1 MEEKGA
7 SVPSSSERT
16 NDKREPEDAGLGRRE
31 LLRLAGTAAALSAC
45 GGGTPGPANADLGA
59 SADMS
64 SGGPDLSGPCL
75 GTPADGAE
83 TLAVGQAMSF
93 LNNTTKTLSF
103 FVARDA
109 RGFYAL
115 RNVCTHLGCN
125 TAFNAAT
132 KAFECPCHS
141 SAFNF
146 DGTVKNGPA
155 ALPLRAFP
163 ICRDTDNKLLVDTA
177 NPSDDLSARLP
188 P

>member
-1 MEEKGA
+1 
-7 SVPSSSERT
+7 VPSQSEPT
-16 NDKREPEDAGLGRRE
+16 SDQKEPCDAGLGRRE
-31 LLRLAGTAAALSAC
+31 LLTLAGTAAALTAC
-45 GGGTPGPANADLGA
+45 GGGTTGPANTDLGA
-59 SADMS
+59 GADIGG
-64 SGGPDLSGPCL
+64 GGPDLSGPCL

-93 LNNTTKTLSF
+93 PNTTTKTLSF

-141 SAFNF
+141 SAFHL

-163 ICRDTDNKLLVDTA
+163 ICRDADNKLLVDTSS
-177 NPSDDLSARLP
+177 PSDDLSARLP

>member
-1 MEEKGA
+1 M
-7 SVPSSSERT
+7 PSSSSENT
-16 NDKREPEDAGLGRRE
+16 SDQKEPCDNGLGRRE
-31 LLRLAGTAAALSAC
+31 LLTLAGTAAALTAC
-45 GGGTPGPANADLGA
+45 GGTTGPASTDLGA
-59 SADMS
+59 DADMR
-64 SGGPDLSGPCL
+64 SGGPDLAGPCL

-83 TLAVGQAMSF
+83 TLTVGQAMSF
-93 LNNTTKTLSF
+93 LDTTTKTLSF

-132 KAFECPCHS
+132 KCFECPCHS
-141 SAFNF
+141 SRYNF

-155 ALPLRAFP
+155 ALPLRSFP
-163 ICRDTDNKLLVDTA
+163 ICRDQDNKLLVDTS
-177 NPSDDLSARLP
+177 NPSDDLSGRLP

>member
-1 MEEKGA
+1 M
-7 SVPSSSERT
+7 SSSSSERT
-16 NDKREPEDAGLGRRE
+16 SDKKEPCTSGLGRRE
-31 LLRLAGTAAALSAC
+31 LLTLAGTAAALTAC
-45 GGGTPGPANADLGA
+45 DGQVTGPVSDDMGTNADMGG
-59 SADMS
+59 
-64 SGGPDLSGPCL
+64 GGPDLSGPCL

-93 LNNTTKTLSF
+93 LNNNTKTLSF
-103 FVARDA
+103 FVVRDA

-155 ALPLRAFP
+155 ALPLRSFP
-163 ICRDTDNKLLVDTA
+163 ICRDQDNKLLVDTA
-177 NPSDDLSARLP
+177 NPSDDLSSRLP

>member
-1 MEEKGA
+1 M
-7 SVPSSSERT
+7 SSSSSDRKCDE
-16 NDKREPEDAGLGRRE
+16 KAPCGSGLLRRE
-31 LLRLAGTAAALSAC
+31 LLTLAGTAAALTAC
-45 GGGTPGPANADLGA
+45 GDGTTGPASPDMGTSADLGT
-59 SADMS
+59 SD
-64 SGGPDLSGPCL
+64 PDLAGPCV

-93 LNNTTKTLSF
+93 LNNNTKTLSF

-125 TAFNAAT
+125 TSFNAAT
-132 KAFECPCHS
+132 KAFECPCHN

-146 DGTVKNGPA
+146 DGSLKNGPA

-163 ICRDTDNKLLVDTA
+163 ICRDQDNKLLVDTS
-177 NPSDDLSARLP
+177 NPSDDLSSRLP